1 MNSNFVNSNAF
12 EFNLNPLCVCHC
24 LVLIGVSVHSFAIME
39 WNGMEQ
45 MIENDSFA
53 PSEADQG
60 DKEKGVLI
68 DVFSNQKEQL
78 PNRVAVNQKFYS
90 HQFGT
95 DLL

>member
-1 MNSNFVNSNAF
+1 MCM
-12 EFNLNPLCVCHC
+12 PLSCAHRCERS
-24 LVLIGVSVHSFAIME
+24 LLRYY
-39 WNGMEQ
+39 GMEQ
-45 MIENDSFA
+45 MIENHSFA

-78 PNRVAVNQKFYS
+78 PNRVAVDQKFHS